1 MGQRDRR
8 TKVFRRP
15 KCGPRADFWHTL
27 RVGLP
32 LALLVLIV
40 ASLFVD
46 FRS

>member
-1 MGQRDRR
+1 MARSDRHTR
-8 TKVFRRP
+8 VFRRA

-32 LALLVLIV
+32 LALFVLIV
-40 ASLFVD
+40 MSLFVD

>member
-8 TKVFRRP
+8 TRVFRRP
-15 KCGPRADFWHTL
+15 KCGPRADMWHTL

-40 ASLFVD
+40 MSLFVD

>member
-1 MGQRDRR
+1 MGRRDRR
-8 TKVFRRP
+8 TRVFRRA

-32 LALLVLIV
+32 LALLVLV
-40 ASLFVD
+40 VVTLFVD